1 MKLIGFIVAALVVCH
16 VFGAI
21 AMLVREWW
29 LFRKSK
35 VRSRKIVEPPK
46 TEPQKVEPPKYSDE
60 IEKVKRDVELAAEI
74 RRILAKSTVRHDEG
88 DYEFDANKLTASEY
102 QLLLNYAKER
112 KKQLDSYVDLCNKIS
127 EEPEADCSEEMKLIY
142 GNIDLIELAKFV
154 DAFSNKHIVGN
165 GGKNEQR

>member
-1 MKLIGFIVAALVVCH
+1 MKLIEFIVAALVGCH

-29 LFRKSK
+29 LFRKAK
-35 VRSRKIVEPPK
+35 VRARKIAEPPK
-46 TEPQKVEPPKYSDE
+46 TEPQKVEPPKYSEE

-74 RRILAKSTVRHDEG
+74 RRILAKSTVRHGEW

-112 KKQLDSYVDLCNKIS
+112 KKELDSYVDMCNKIS
-127 EEPEADCSEEMKLIY
+127 DEPEADCSEEMKLIY
-142 GNIDLIELAKFV
+142 GNVGLIELAKFV
-154 DAFSNKHIVGN
+154 EAESNKAN
-165 GGKNEQR
+165 RL

>member
-1 MKLIGFIVAALVVCH
+1 MKLIEFIVAALVGCH

-35 VRSRKIVEPPK
+35 VRARKIAEPSK
-46 TEPQKVEPPKYSDE
+46 TEPQKVEPPKYSEE

-74 RRILAKSTVRHDEG
+74 RRILAKSTVRHGEG

-112 KKQLDSYVDLCNKIS
+112 KKELDSYVDLCNKIS
-127 EEPEADCSEEMKLIY
+127 DEPEADCSEEMKLIY
-142 GNIDLIELAKFV
+142 GHVGLIELAKFV
-154 DAFSNKHIVGN
+154 EAESNKAN
-165 GGKNEQR
+165 RW